1 MAVQLFFVPQDISG
15 LMELMGGKENFVQR
29 LDQMF
34 TESSVTTGRHQADI
48 TGLIGQY
55 AHGNEPSHHMAYLY
69 SYAGKAWKTQEILRK
84 IMDNLYTHHP
94 DGLCGNEDCGQ
105 MSAWYV
111 FSAMALSGNARIAFY
126 TIGTPMMDKI
136 TISLENGN
144 TFVIL
149 AKGLSKENKY
159 IQKATLNGKIWPN
172 SYISH
177 QQIMNGGSI
186 DIRNGK

>member
-1 MAVQLFFVPQDISG
+1 MPVKPGKHKKFFG
-15 LMELMGGKENFVQR
+15 
-29 LDQMF
+29 
-34 TESSVTTGRHQADI
+34 
-48 TGLIGQY
+48 
-55 AHGNEPSHHMAYLY
+55 
-69 SYAGKAWKTQEILRK
+69 ILW
-84 IMDNLYTHHP
+84 DNLYTHHP
-94 DGLCGNEDCGQ
+94 DGFRGNEDCGQ

-111 FSAMALSGNARIAFY
+111 FSAMGFYPVTPGSPFY

-177 QQIMNGGSI
+177 QQIMNGGLLI
-186 DIRNGK
+186 FRNGK